1 MCAGGVGQSGR
12 RGFGVGPLT
21 RAQHSILGGACRW
34 LCLSVALLTA
44 CAAPAPQSGGSR
56 LVMAMAQE
64 PASLNPL
71 TMSGPATAV
80 VVPLLYSYLLT
91 LDEHDNLQP
100 DVAREIP
107 SSVNNGISAD
117 GLLVTYHLRHDV
129 TWHDGHPLTARDI
142 VFTFEA
148 IMNPRN
154 NVVSRSGYDD
164 VARVEA
170 AGQWTVK
177 VHLRQRYAP
186 ILSTF
191 LAPNQNYAILPAH
204 LLASRADLNQT
215 PFNASPIGSGPY
227 RVVAWRR
234 GDQLSLRRNIRYYA
248 GPPAIENVDVKFVAD
263 STAILNQLRTHE
275 VGMTLVADPALLAQ
289 YRSGSVG
296 RVVRAGLAG
305 GGQLF
310 FNLANPIVGDVR
322 VRRALVQAVDFGRL
336 VREATRG
343 AQTYAYAARSLFS
356 WGYDPSVTPP
366 PYDPHNAA
374 RLLDAAGWRRSAGG
388 IRRRAGRP
396 LALQLALTAG
406 NSLASSVGVLLQ
418 QELTAVGVQLTLH
431 AYTAS
436 QLRAPAS
443 QGGPLY
449 GGRYQLGFIEIYT
462 PADPDT
468 GWLFGCAQFPPNGFN
483 ISRYCDPVSER
494 ATRAGASTYDRAL
507 RRRFAKVVQRQV
519 LDELPV
525 LPLWQQNSVD
535 IIPPGLRNFRP
546 AEESP
551 VWNAARWSY

>member
-234 GDQLSLRRNIRYYA
+234 GDQLSLRETFATTRDR
-248 GPPAIENVDVKFVAD
+248 PPSRT
-263 STAILNQLRTHE
+263 ST
-275 VGMTLVADPALLAQ
+275 
-289 YRSGSVG
+289 
-296 RVVRAGLAG
+296 
-305 GGQLF
+305 
-310 FNLANPIVGDVR
+310 
-322 VRRALVQAVDFGRL
+322 
-336 VREATRG
+336 
-343 AQTYAYAARSLFS
+343 
-356 WGYDPSVTPP
+356 
-366 PYDPHNAA
+366 
-374 RLLDAAGWRRSAGG
+374 
-388 IRRRAGRP
+388 
-396 LALQLALTAG
+396 
-406 NSLASSVGVLLQ
+406 
-418 QELTAVGVQLTLH
+418 
-431 AYTAS
+431 
-436 QLRAPAS
+436 
-443 QGGPLY
+443 
-449 GGRYQLGFIEIYT
+449 
-462 PADPDT
+462 
-468 GWLFGCAQFPPNGFN
+468 
-483 ISRYCDPVSER
+483 
-494 ATRAGASTYDRAL
+494 
-507 RRRFAKVVQRQV
+507 
-519 LDELPV
+519 
-525 LPLWQQNSVD
+525 
-535 IIPPGLRNFRP
+535 
-546 AEESP
+546 
-551 VWNAARWSY
+551 